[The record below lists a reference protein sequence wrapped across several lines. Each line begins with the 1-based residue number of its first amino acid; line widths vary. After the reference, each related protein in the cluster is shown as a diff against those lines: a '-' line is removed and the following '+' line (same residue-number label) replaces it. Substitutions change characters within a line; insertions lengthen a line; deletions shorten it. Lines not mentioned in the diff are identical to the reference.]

1 MTKIIVS
8 IFVAI
13 MAVVGIVVMLYGLFL
28 GTVGIFDA
36 WLNKKGKKK

>member
-8 IFVAI
+8 IFVAL

-28 GTVGIFDA
+28 GAVGIFDA
-36 WLNKKGKKK
+36 WLGRKGKKK

>member
-1 MTKIIVS
+1 MVKIITS
-8 IFVAI
+8 IVIAL

-28 GTVGIFDA
+28 GAVGIFDA